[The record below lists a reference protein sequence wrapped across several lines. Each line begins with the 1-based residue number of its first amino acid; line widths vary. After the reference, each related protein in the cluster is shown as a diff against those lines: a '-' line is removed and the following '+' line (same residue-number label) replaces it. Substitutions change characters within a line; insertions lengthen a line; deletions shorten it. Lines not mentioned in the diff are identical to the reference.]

1 MICETE
7 KRLLTLQKYSDPPDQ
22 FPWKYSTFYFC
33 IAFLKEG
40 FYNGNLKICTIIGRI
55 VWKTTKYPLSIGL
68 NYFVFDHIHLKVFLL
83 NITPPKITQIISK
96 ELSINYHHKV
106 DTSKSINGKL
116 PTPRRLSPV
125 LCPLVPKSYF

>member
-7 KRLLTLQKYSDPPDQ
+7 KRLLVLQKYSGPPDQ

-33 IAFLKEG
+33 IAFLKKG
-40 FYNGNLKICTIIGRI
+40 FYNGNLKICAIIGRI
-55 VWKTTKYPLSIGL
+55 VWKTTKCPLSIGL

-83 NITPPKITQIISK
+83 NITPPKTTQIISK